1 MLQNLK
7 KCQDSVE
14 HRRNRRNRR
23 KIRRRITK
31 NFIPLEGSWK
41 KFFQYIGPGG
51 QRVDYYLRRLW
62 RDLRFTIHSTR
73 DRMWYGQSSFSYYDL
88 DMDLLKYLRNG
99 LAMLSELTI
108 GYSPTHCA
116 TYEDWVAEL
125 AKMRDYID
133 SFFNNEDVYRDEE
146 YLQHI
151 STWLKDNLTALW
163 D

>member
-7 KCQDSVE
+7 ECQHNRE
-14 HRRNRRNRR
+14 YRRNRR

-31 NFIPLEGSWK
+31 NFIVLEGSWK
-41 KFFQYIGPGG
+41 KFFQDIGPGG
-51 QRVDYYLRRLW
+51 QRVDYYLKRLW
-62 RDLRFTIHSTR
+62 RDLRFTVHSTR

-108 GYSPTHCA
+108 GYSPNNYA

-133 SFFNNEDVYRDEE
+133 SFFNNEDVYREVE
-146 YLQHI
+146 YLEYI

>member
-7 KCQDSVE
+7 EYKE
-14 HRRNRRNRR
+14 NREYRRNIR
-23 KIRRRITK
+23 KTRRRIIK

-41 KFFQYIGPGG
+41 KFFQDVAPDG
-51 QRVDYYLRRLW
+51 QRIDYYFRRLW
-62 RDLRFTIHSTR
+62 RDLKFTLCSTC

-108 GYSPTHCA
+108 GYNPNHCS
-116 TYEDWVAEL
+116 TYEEWLAEL
-125 AKMRDYID
+125 ARMRDYID

>member
-7 KCQDSVE
+7 EYRHSRKY
-14 HRRNRRNRR
+14 RRNRR
-23 KIRRRITK
+23 KIRRRVIK

-41 KFFQYIGPGG
+41 KFFQNIGPDG
-51 QRVDYYLRRLW
+51 QRIDYYLKRLW

-88 DMDLLKYLRNG
+88 DMDLSKYLRIG

-108 GYSPTHCA
+108 GYNPNNYA
-116 TYEDWVAEL
+116 TYEDWLAEL
-125 AKMRDYID
+125 ARMRDYID
-133 SFFNNEDVYRDEE
+133 SFFNNEDVYRDKEC
-146 YLQHI
+146 LQHI
-151 STWLKDNLTALW
+151 SAWLKDNLTDLW

>member
-7 KCQDSVE
+7 EYQHSRKY
-14 HRRNRRNRR
+14 RRNRR
-23 KIRRRITK
+23 KIRRRIAK

-41 KFFQYIGPGG
+41 KFFRDIGPDG
-51 QRVDYYLRRLW
+51 QRVDYYLKRLW
-62 RDLRFTIHSTR
+62 RDLRFTIHSTHN
-73 DRMWYGQSSFSYYDL
+73 RMWYGQSSFSYYNL
-88 DMDLLKYLRNG
+88 DTDLLKYLRNG

-108 GYSPTHCA
+108 GYNPTHCA

-125 AKMRDYID
+125 TKMRDYID
-133 SFFNNEDVYRDEE
+133 SFFSSEDIYRGEE

>member
-7 KCQDSVE
+7 EYQHSRE
-14 HRRNRRNRR
+14 YRRNRR
-23 KIRRRITK
+23 KICRRVIK

-41 KFFQYIGPGG
+41 KFFQDIGPGG
-51 QRVDYYLRRLW
+51 QRIDYYLKRLW

-99 LAMLSELTI
+99 LAMLSELAI
-108 GYSPTHCA
+108 GYYPNDYA
-116 TYEDWVAEL
+116 TYEDWLAEL
-125 AKMRDYID
+125 VKMRDYID
-133 SFFNNEDVYRDEE
+133 SFFNNEDIYRDEE
-146 YLQHI
+146 YLQDI
-151 STWLKDNLTALW
+151 STWLKDNFTNLW